1 MSYLHFRP
9 GLALG
14 QALTVL
20 AEDME
25 CDYDPVILLLV
36 GTGLEAYAITTGRAD
51 LYQLARNAI
60 RDACERMGVP
70 LSVEEFT
77 LTKVD

>member
-14 QALTVL
+14 QALTEF
-20 AEDME
+20 AEEMN

-36 GTGLEAYAITTGRAD
+36 GTGLEAYAIATGRHD
-51 LYQLARNAI
+51 LYQLAGNAI
-60 RDACERMGVP
+60 RDACGRMGVP
-70 LSVEEFT
+70 VNIEEFT
-77 LTKVD
+77 LVPHS

>member
-14 QALTVL
+14 QALTEL
-20 AEDME
+20 AEDMS

-36 GTGLEAYAITTGRAD
+36 GTGLEAYAIITGRND
-51 LYQLARNAI
+51 LYQVAGNAV
-60 RDACERMGVP
+60 RDAAGRMGVTADIQ
-70 LSVEEFT
+70 EFH
-77 LTKVD
+77 LVPSD